1 MKKFISIMAMAA
13 VLLWSC
19 QEKDDLGNAASGK
32 IELAGS
38 VADGQILA
46 GPAGGNFQV
55 DVTSSEDWRVSGI
68 ADWVTVSAESGE
80 SGQPLTFTVLPNE
93 ETVSRSVTFKVFCAS
108 AVQTV
113 TIVQSPTYEMSLVSE
128 ETVEISSDAN
138 QVAVNLVSNVEE
150 IEIDFGGAE
159 NWVKLNDIS
168 DVFGKKIVLFDVLRS
183 QEFKGRS
190 AVLTLSGAGVDE
202 PVTVTVNQAQR
213 DTAFFEG
220 EQSIVK
226 GLEALTLNLVLKSNV
241 DVTYSLPAWL
251 NKTEGTA
258 TEKDETGLK
267 SQEVTLTADAS
278 AGSRGTTISFKNG
291 SKTVGSAFVK
301 QQNPNPVFAE
311 IPDKDLRYLLESKGW
326 IIPDD
331 GIKCELLEAGLSGTS
346 LVIGSADPNSY
357 SSDPIASIEGL
368 EAFPNLE
375 SLTVGSVNVSKI
387 DVSNYPKLNEL
398 NLANL
403 NWLSEINTGSR
414 PITHIK
420 NAPGTYSYIQIQ
432 HIVIKGENIVD
443 IDYSVIDNYY
453 VDYETALESIDVTEC
468 PKLESINVMR
478 YNSWGES
485 SLIYLYMTAAQAE
498 SVSVTKLDKVE
509 IVVK

>member
-190 AVLTLSGAGVDE
+190 AVLSLSGAGVEE

-226 GLEALTLNLVLKSNV
+226 GLEALNLNLVLKSNV

-311 IPDKDLRYLLESKGW
+311 IPDENLRYLLESKGW

-346 LVIGSADPNSY
+346 LVVGDENPNFY
-357 SSDPIASIEGL
+357 GSDPIKSIEGL
-368 EAFPNLE
+368 ESLPNLE
-375 SLTVGSVNVSKI
+375 KLTLGNIQVAKV
-387 DVSNYPKLNEL
+387 DVSSFPKLNEL
-398 NLANL
+398 KLINLMDVT
-403 NWLSEINTGSR
+403 EVNTGNR
-414 PITHIK
+414 PITDVTNIAGIYAYTTVK
-420 NAPGTYSYIQIQ
+420 E
-432 HIVIKGENIVD
+432 IVIKGEKIQNVD
-443 IDYSVIDNYY
+443 FSAGGYY
-453 VDYETALESIDVTEC
+453 LWYEEIESIDVTGC
-468 PKLESINVMR
+468 PELATLNVYR
-478 YNSWGES
+478 CNSWDEES
-485 SLIYLYMTAAQAE
+485 SLKYVYMTAGQKE
-498 SVSVTKLDKVE
+498 SVAVTKRDKVE